1 MKDYLTQTLNRA
13 FGLFNLKK
21 KVAKAIRDDYQ
32 ESLFVKPFITVAR
45 EPGSGGAVIAK
56 AVADRLGFELVD
68 KQIVEEIARSV
79 KRRKEVI
86 ASLDEK
92 TRGAVE
98 DLLDSVLD
106 PEYINE
112 EKYIS
117 ELFKL
122 IIAYAHK
129 GNVVILGRGANFIT
143 PFAKGLHVNIVAP
156 YVVRVQRAMDF
167 EGLSREKAKEVI
179 AKVEKERSDF
189 VKKYINNDIK
199 KRNAYDLTLNTT
211 YFRIDEAASVVIEAF
226 KQKFSRSYKTKAKLL
241 AR

>member
-1 MKDYLTQTLNRA
+1 MRDSLTKTLNKT

-21 KVAKAIRDDYQ
+21 KAAQSAKDDYRD
-32 ESLFVKPFITVAR
+32 SLFIKPFITIAR

-56 AVADRLGFELVD
+56 AVADKLGFELVD
-68 KQIVEEIARSV
+68 KQIVTEIAKSV

-106 PEYINE
+106 PEYVNE

-122 IIAYAHK
+122 IMAYAHK

-143 PFAKGLHVNIVAP
+143 PFARGLHVNIVAP
-156 YVVRVQRAMDF
+156 YDVRVKRAMDF
-167 EGLSREKAKEVI
+167 EGLSKEKAKEVI
-179 AKVEKERSDF
+179 ARVEKERSDF
-189 VKKYINNDIK
+189 VKKYINKDIK

-211 YFRIDEAASVVIEAF
+211 YFRINEARDVVIEAF
-226 KQKFSRSYKTKAKLL
+226 KQKFSRSYIA
-241 AR
+241 

>member
-1 MKDYLTQTLNRA
+1 MRDYLSRTLNKT
-13 FGLFNLKK
+13 FGLLSLKK
-21 KVAKAIRDDYQ
+21 KAQQSSSDVYK
-32 ESLFVKPFITVAR
+32 ESLFIKPFITIAR

-56 AVADRLGFELVD
+56 AVADKLGFELVD
-68 KQIVEEIARSV
+68 KQIIEEIAKSV

-106 PEYINE
+106 PEYVNE

-117 ELFKL
+117 ELFK
-122 IIAYAHK
+122 IVIAYAHK
-129 GNVVILGRGANFIT
+129 GHVVILGRGANFVT

-156 YVVRVQRAMDF
+156 YAVRVKRAMDF
-167 EGLSREKAKEVI
+167 EGLSREKAREVI
-179 AKVEKERSDF
+179 ARVEKQRSDF
-189 VKKYINNDIK
+189 VKKYISSDIK

-211 YFRIDEAASVVIEAF
+211 YFRIDEARDVVIEAF
-226 KQKFSRSYKTKAKLL
+226 RQKFSRSFKG
-241 AR
+241 